1 MIQALVEKI
10 TLRAGPNRGEID
22 ATLHGK
28 LGTIL
33 GRIEAQ
39 GIGKTRKREIPAA
52 FATGVSVSGVAGT
65 HNTRFLRLVE
75 NPIPRLAA

>member
-1 MIQALVEKI
+1 VIQALVEKI
-10 TLRAGPNRGEID
+10 TLRAGPNRCEID

-39 GIGKTRKREIPAA
+39 GIGKTRKTRNSRS
-52 FATGVSVSGVAGT
+52 FRYGSVGIRGCGDT
-65 HNTRFLRLVE
+65 QH
-75 NPIPRLAA
+75 PILAIG